1 MSCSNSFRAE
11 QVSMLNLGPQET
23 DLGSGELKVRHGGCL
38 ATGQMPGGKAGGLWR
53 GLDLAAALLEQN
65 RTEQNTT
72 KQNNLNLIQVEYVLN
87 SRKARFSG
95 VGNPMECLAL
105 MVAPGN
111 THFNSD

>member
-1 MSCSNSFRAE
+1 MKGFGLSGCS
-11 QVSMLNLGPQET
+11 
-23 DLGSGELKVRHGGCL
+23 VR
-38 ATGQMPGGKAGGLWR
+38 T
-53 GLDLAAALLEQN
+53 EQN
-65 RTEQNTT
+65 GTEQNTT